1 MNAADILN
9 RAAGHMAD
17 RAAKYD
23 KPEGERSM
31 GRAVEAFNAI
41 TGRDLSESEGWLLL
55 QVLKS
60 VRLFTRPGYHAD
72 SAEDGVAYAALVAEA
87 KSVEAVS
94 EAWPEDGNS
103 ERRMVAKVDSG
114 PMWIEWR
121 GESGEPPV
129 GAGGAVEV
137 RLRNGDTEIA
147 PAGDFAWRHYGND
160 YDIVAWREPW
170 PEDTRIDTIG
180 QNGNDGNH
188 YYKKPS
194 WEDAPEWAKWLAQ
207 DECGLWFWYEVEKVE
222 CLDNEW
228 IEIGNERLK
237 KAGEGLKNPDWRL
250 TLEARPI

>member
-1 MNAADILN
+1 MNATDILSK
-9 RAAGHMAD
+9 AAQHMAE
-17 RAAKYD
+17 RSATYD

-103 ERRMVAKVDSG
+103 ERRMVAEVDSG

-121 GESGEPPV
+121 GEIGVPPV
-129 GAGGAVEV
+129 ARDVIVEA
-137 RLRNGDTEIA
+137 RFRDGDTEIA
-147 PAGDFAWRHYGND
+147 PAGEFEWAHDGES
-160 YDIVAWREPW
+160 YDLVAWREPW
-170 PEDTRIDTIG
+170 PDDERIDAIG
-180 QNGNDGNH
+180 QNGGACEH
-188 YYKKPS
+188 Y
-194 WEDAPEWAKWLAQ
+194 
-207 DECGLWFWYEVEKVE
+207 
-222 CLDNEW
+222 
-228 IEIGNERLK
+228 
-237 KAGEGLKNPDWRL
+237 
-250 TLEARPI
+250 